1 LYSTCC
7 GNYRDDDGVFLRG
20 DVSDKDMAGGSDG
33 PCTTGVVGSVS
44 LSSPKLVI
52 NSTTPGADTPGDL
65 DRDREDDILQQ
76 RRHTAV
82 LDAAQSKYVS
92 KFIHVTDTRVY
103 NRLVQSNSN

>member
-1 LYSTCC
+1 MYSRCG

-76 RRHTAV
+76 RCHTAV

-92 KFIHVTDTRVY
+92 NQVY
-103 NRLVQSNSN
+103 PRDRYTCV